1 MAYDYSKLSGKI
13 KEVFGTNAAF
23 AKAMGLSERSVSA
36 KLTGKVGWKQVEM
49 FLEFLK
55 ALRDAILFSAFF
67 AEAVLAY
74 IGLRVL
80 LDIRADARKGR
91 RRKAAARHGQ

>member
-36 KLTGKVGWKQVEM
+36 KLTGKVGWKQAEI
-49 FLEFLK
+49 EK
-55 ALRDAILFSAFF
+55 ACKVLSIPKEEIDKYFF
-67 AEAVLAY
+67 T
-74 IGLRVL
+74 LRVHS
-80 LDIRADARKGR
+80 A
-91 RRKAAARHGQ
+91 